1 MRGSIF
7 LKKSTFKQI
16 IFYNVKIMKIAVLDG
31 YTSNPGDLSWEA
43 FEKLGELTVHDRT
56 TPDEV
61 VSRCA
66 GCEVV
71 LTNKVILNAE
81 IIDLLPDLKYIG
93 VLATGTNVIDLE
105 HASQKGICVTN
116 IPGYSMDSVVQ
127 HILAFM
133 LHFSSMVSIHNDA
146 VHQEDWVNSKDFC
159 FTLGTLS
166 ELSGS
171 TLGIIGLGTIGRK
184 LARVADA
191 MGMKIIAAHQS
202 SMNRLELSYE
212 VEWLPVDEVF
222 ARADFLSLN
231 CPLTPET
238 DRVVNAERLQKMKS
252 SAVLINTGRGPLVDE
267 QALADA
273 LNQGIIA
280 GAGLDVLS
288 AEPPSA
294 DNPLLTAKNCVITP
308 HVAWASLQA
317 RKRLLDIAV
326 DNLSAYLNDDPRN
339 RVNG

>member
-1 MRGSIF
+1 
-7 LKKSTFKQI
+7 
-16 IFYNVKIMKIAVLDG
+16 MKIAVLDG
-31 YTSNPGDLSWEA
+31 YTSNPGDLSWDA
-43 FEKLGELTVHDRT
+43 FEELGELTVHDRT
-56 TPDEV
+56 KPEDV

-66 GCEVV
+66 GCDVV
-71 LTNKVILNAE
+71 FTNKVVMDAGIM
-81 IIDLLPDLKYIG
+81 DQLPDLKYIG

-105 HASQKGICVTN
+105 HAGKKGVCVTN
-116 IPGYSMDSVVQ
+116 IPGYGTDSVVQ

-133 LHFSSMVSIHNDA
+133 LHFSSKVSIHDEA
-146 VHQEDWVNSKDFC
+146 VHQGDWVNSKDFS
-159 FTLGTLS
+159 FTLGTLN

-184 LARVADA
+184 LAKVADA

-202 SMNRLELSYE
+202 SMNRLELSHE

-222 ARADFLSLN
+222 ARSDFLSLN

-273 LNQGIIA
+273 LNVGTIA

-288 AEPPSA
+288 TEPPA
-294 DNPLLTAKNCVITP
+294 TDNPLLTAKNCVITP

-317 RKRLLDIAV
+317 RRRLLAIAAE
-326 DNLSAYLNDDPRN
+326 NLSAYLNGDAQN
-339 RVNG
+339 RVN

>member
-1 MRGSIF
+1 
-7 LKKSTFKQI
+7 
-16 IFYNVKIMKIAVLDG
+16 MKIAVLDG
-31 YTSNPGDLSWEA
+31 YTSNPGDLSWDA
-43 FEKLGELTVHDRT
+43 FEELGELTVHDRT
-56 TPDEV
+56 TPEEV

-71 LTNKVILNAE
+71 FTNKVVMDAGIM
-81 IIDLLPDLKYIG
+81 DQLPDLKYIG

-105 HASQKGICVTN
+105 HAGKKGVCVTN
-116 IPGYSMDSVVQ
+116 IPGYGTDSVVQ

-133 LHFSSMVSIHNDA
+133 LHFSSKVSIHDEA
-146 VHQEDWVNSKDFC
+146 VHQGDWVNSKHFS
-159 FTLGTLS
+159 FTLGTLN

-184 LARVADA
+184 LAKVADA
-191 MGMKIIAAHQS
+191 MGMKIIAGHQS
-202 SMNRLELSYE
+202 SMDRLELPFE

-238 DRVVNAERLQKMKS
+238 EKVVNAERLQIMKN

-267 QALADA
+267 QALADG
-273 LNQGIIA
+273 LNTGTIA

-288 AEPPSA
+288 AEPPA
-294 DNPLLTAKNCVITP
+294 TGNPLLTAKNCVITP

-317 RKRLLDIAV
+317 RKRLLAIAAE
-326 DNLSAYLNDDPRN
+326 NLSAYLNGDAQN
-339 RVNG
+339 RVN

>member
-1 MRGSIF
+1 
-7 LKKSTFKQI
+7 
-16 IFYNVKIMKIAVLDG
+16 MKIAVLDG
-31 YTSNPGDLSWEA
+31 YTSNPGDLSWDA
-43 FEKLGELTVHDRT
+43 FEELGELTVHDRT
-56 TPDEV
+56 TPDKV

-116 IPGYSMDSVVQ
+116 IPGYSTDSVVQ

-159 FTLGTLS
+159 FTLGTLN

-184 LARVADA
+184 LAKVADA

-252 SAVLINTGRGPLVDE
+252 SAVLINTGRGRLVDE

-273 LNQGIIA
+273 LTQGTIA

-317 RKRLLDIAV
+317 RKRLLNIAA
-326 DNLSAYLNDDPRN
+326 DNLSAYLNNEPRN

>member
-1 MRGSIF
+1 
-7 LKKSTFKQI
+7 
-16 IFYNVKIMKIAVLDG
+16 MKIAVLDG

-43 FEKLGELTVHDRT
+43 FEELGELTVHDRT
-56 TPDEV
+56 KPEEV

-71 LTNKVILNAE
+71 FTNKVVMDAGIM
-81 IIDLLPDLKYIG
+81 DQLPDLKYIG

-116 IPGYSMDSVVQ
+116 IPGYSTDSVVQ

-202 SMNRLELSYE
+202 SMNRLELPYE
-212 VEWLPVDEVF
+212 LEWLPVDEVF

-267 QALADA
+267 QAL
-273 LNQGIIA
+273 G
-280 GAGLDVLS
+280 
-288 AEPPSA
+288 
-294 DNPLLTAKNCVITP
+294 CF
-308 HVAWASLQA
+308 
-317 RKRLLDIAV
+317 
-326 DNLSAYLNDDPRN
+326 DPRN
-339 RVNG
+339 DCRSRAGCVEYRTTFRRQPVTHRQELCDHATCCLGQFTGEKEITCHRRREFICLLEWGCSE

>member
-1 MRGSIF
+1 
-7 LKKSTFKQI
+7 
-16 IFYNVKIMKIAVLDG
+16 MKIAVLDG
-31 YTSNPGDLSWEA
+31 YTSNPGDLSWDA
-43 FEKLGELTVHDRT
+43 FEELGELTVYDRT
-56 TPDEV
+56 KPEEV
-61 VSRCA
+61 VSRCL

-71 LTNKVILNAE
+71 FTNKVVVDAGIM
-81 IIDLLPDLKYIG
+81 DQLPELKYIG

-105 HASQKGICVTN
+105 HAGNKGICVTN
-116 IPGYSMDSVVQ
+116 IPGYGTDSVVQ

-133 LHFSSMVSIHNDA
+133 LHFSSKVSIHDEA
-146 VHQEDWVNSKDFC
+146 VHQGDWVNSKDFS
-159 FTLGTLS
+159 FTLGTLN

-184 LARVADA
+184 LAKVADA
-191 MGMKIIAAHQS
+191 MGMKIIAGHQS
-202 SMNRLELSYE
+202 SMDRLELPFE

-238 DRVVNAERLQKMKS
+238 EKVVNAERLQKMKN

-273 LNQGIIA
+273 LNVGTIA

-288 AEPPSA
+288 SEPPVT

-308 HVAWASLQA
+308 HIAWASLQA
-317 RKRLLDIAV
+317 RKRLLAIAAE
-326 DNLSAYLNDDPRN
+326 NLSAYLNGDAQN
-339 RVNG
+339 RVN

>member
-1 MRGSIF
+1 
-7 LKKSTFKQI
+7 
-16 IFYNVKIMKIAVLDG
+16 MKIAVLDG
-31 YTSNPGDLSWEA
+31 YTSNPGDLSWDA
-43 FEKLGELTVHDRT
+43 FEELGELTVHDRT
-56 TPDEV
+56 KPEEV

-71 LTNKVILNAE
+71 FTNKVVMDAGIM
-81 IIDLLPDLKYIG
+81 DQLPDLKYIG

-116 IPGYSMDSVVQ
+116 IPGYSTDSVVQ

-146 VHQEDWVNSKDFC
+146 VHQEDWVNSKDFS
-159 FTLGTLS
+159 FTLGTLN

-273 LNQGIIA
+273 LTQGTIA

-317 RKRLLDIAV
+317 RRRLLAIAAE
-326 DNLSAYLNDDPRN
+326 NLSAYLNGDAQN
-339 RVNG
+339 RVN

>member
-1 MRGSIF
+1 
-7 LKKSTFKQI
+7 
-16 IFYNVKIMKIAVLDG
+16 MKIAVLDG
-31 YTSNPGDLSWEA
+31 YTSNPGDLSWDA
-43 FEKLGELTVHDRT
+43 FEELGELTVHDRT
-56 TPDEV
+56 KPEEV

-71 LTNKVILNAE
+71 FTNKVVMDAGIM
-81 IIDLLPDLKYIG
+81 DQLPDLKYIG

-116 IPGYSMDSVVQ
+116 IPGYSTDSVVQ

-202 SMNRLELSYE
+202 SMNRLELSHE

-273 LNQGIIA
+273 LSQGTIA
-280 GAGLDVLS
+280 GVGLDVLS
-288 AEPPSA
+288 TEPPSA

-317 RKRLLDIAV
+317 RRRLLAIAAE
-326 DNLSAYLNDDPRN
+326 NLSAYLNGDAQN
-339 RVNG
+339 RVN